1 MHMHILRC
9 PKVKNRI
16 EPAATTATCILTS
29 KRFVQLNPVL
39 EDKVAVILPMPKPSL
54 PVEFSHSGL
63 HAADGASVC
72 EHATLAQTL
81 RAA

>member
-1 MHMHILRC
+1 MLLRC
-9 PKVKNRI
+9 LKVKNRR
-16 EPAATTATCILTS
+16 EAAITTPILTS

-39 EDKVAVILPMPKPSL
+39 EDKVAVILPVPKPRL
-54 PVEFSHSGL
+54 PMELSHSGL

-81 RAA
+81 RAR